1 MQSIQ
6 KKNTYIMLDEIP
18 KPPCEQLFPTV
29 GNFGPGW
36 WLAPSLRT
44 EIWPE
49 TNFGANSQALSHSV
63 TQGIF

>member
-1 MQSIQ
+1 
-6 KKNTYIMLDEIP
+6 MLDEIP